1 MKRNRFELLSHTADL
16 GLVIIAETIEEM
28 LKQAGNGLLFL
39 LTDPEKVR
47 PAEKYQFEIVFS
59 SLENLLVR
67 FLNKL
72 IYAFDAEGVL
82 LKDFEISIAY
92 GNSEESGGEGTA
104 KVIAFGD
111 VIDHTRHHFKH
122 LVKAATY
129 GGLKVAHQDGEYK
142 VTVILDD

>member
-16 GLVIIAETIEEM
+16 GLVITAESTEEM

-47 PAEKYQFEIVFS
+47 PAQRYEFEIVFS

-72 IYAFDAEGVL
+72 IFAFDADGIL
-82 LKDFEISIAY
+82 LCRFEIRVVF
-92 GNSEESGGEGTA
+92 GNSEEGGGEGTA
-104 KVIAFGD
+104 KVIAFGE

-129 GGLKVAHQDGEYK
+129 GGLTVSHQDGEYK
-142 VTVILDD
+142 ATVILDD